1 MIIDPG
7 SPGFNK
13 SNSATSGGAKLSR
26 SQSEPSS
33 VANAGETSAKSS
45 SDSVSLSSKARAL
58 GRLEQAVHQS
68 NDIDAAKVA
77 KVKQA
82 IADGQY
88 HPNSNSIAERM
99 LSQDSL
105 F

>member
-7 SPGFNK
+7 SPGFSK
-13 SNSATSGGAKLSR
+13 SNSATSSGSKLSKP
-26 SQSEPSS
+26 QSEPSTT
-33 VANAGETSAKSS
+33 ANAGENSTKSS

-58 GRLEQAVHQS
+58 GRLEQAVYQS
-68 NDIDAAKVA
+68 NDVDAAKVA

-82 IADGQY
+82 IAEGQY